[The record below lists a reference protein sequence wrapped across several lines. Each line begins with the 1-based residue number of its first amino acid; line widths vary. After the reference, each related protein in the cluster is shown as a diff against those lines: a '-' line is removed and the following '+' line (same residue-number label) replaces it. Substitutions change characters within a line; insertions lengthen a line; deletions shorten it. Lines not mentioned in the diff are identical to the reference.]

1 MSVHFEKS
9 HANARVSIIIPSRDG
24 IRGGNVARLLRQIEE
39 QTLAHSYEL
48 LLVIGEHPNGHAR
61 NVGARAAHGS
71 ILVFIDDDAAL
82 CGPNVLSRLV
92 ESVRTPE
99 VGMAG
104 ASTLVP
110 ERSNRL
116 QRWLARELPTA
127 QYPIVEV
134 VTDTRDGATH
144 LCCAFRRAVWDQLG
158 GENDLLLS
166 GTDVD
171 MRERV
176 RRAGYR
182 VVLAP
187 HCCAYH
193 PLPATLVQFFRWRWF
208 YGYGTPVFH
217 QECPDFGPGPQLNT
231 RWRMMLYLAQQLLLV
246 FPSTLVRRSA
256 SGRLQITFQPLC
268 AAARMAGALGYVH
281 GFKKYMLSGLYASE
295 KGSMLSRPSLTAPV
309 GLDRRKAAA
318 RDADRRG
325 PGFHQFAESG
335 NRVP

>member
-1 MSVHFEKS
+1 MSVHFEKR
-9 HANARVSIIIPSRDG
+9 HANAGVSVIIPSRDG

-39 QTLAHSYEL
+39 QKLADSYEL

-61 NVGARAAHGS
+61 NVGAGAARGS
-71 ILVFIDDDAAL
+71 ILVFIDDDAVL
-82 CGPNVLSRLV
+82 RGPHVLGQLV
-92 ESVRTPE
+92 ECVRIPE

-127 QYPIVEV
+127 RYPIVETA
-134 VTDTRDGATH
+134 TDTRDGATH

-187 HCCAYH
+187 GCAAFH
-193 PLPATLVQFFRWRWF
+193 PLPETLGSYLRSQYN
-208 YGYGTPVFH
+208 YGLGAEVFLH
-217 QECPDFGPGPQLNT
+217 ECPHFGRAKDLSSAWAAT
-231 RWRMMLYLAQQLLLV
+231 WYLLLHMGWAGLGI
-246 FPSTLVRRSA
+246 FLGRSA
-256 SGRLQITFQPLC
+256 RGRYRLHLHPLQ
-268 AAARMAGALGYVH
+268 AMGSVAYSLGYRA
-281 GFKKYMLSGLYASE
+281 GFHRYISSGLYAQ
-295 KGSMLSRPSLTAPV
+295 AQ
-309 GLDRRKAAA
+309 A
-318 RDADRRG
+318 RVRSQGWGWD
-325 PGFHQFAESG
+325 SSS
-335 NRVP
+335 